1 MDPRKELALSL
12 TTAHQAM
19 TKLDLKQAA
28 IAKQVFNT
36 TDEQVL
42 DQVKAVLESQ
52 NNAWFSSLPA
62 KVRKEIETSLG
73 QADRGE
79 TLSHKEAMA
88 MVQAWRKR

>member
-1 MDPRKELALSL
+1 MSPGP
-12 TTAHQAM
+12 M

-52 NNAWFSSLPA
+52 SDTWFQNLPA
-62 KVRKEIETSLG
+62 KVRKDIDASLA
-73 QADRGE
+73 QADQGE
-79 TLSHKEAMA
+79 TVSHKEAMKQ
-88 MVQAWRKR
+88 VRAWRKK